1 MMNLIA
7 SDCMILVIDI
17 QEKFRPHIAEFDAIE
32 NQVTTLLNAAR
43 YLSIPALIFEQ
54 YPKGLGHSA
63 PNLLKFDLPI
73 IEKTAFSAYYTEDC
87 KQTIQSYQRDTVI
100 VVGLE
105 SHICVQ
111 QTVNDLLADNF
122 NVVIAADAICSR
134 NPKHTQWALAQM
146 QADGA
151 RFLAIESIL
160 FQWLKT
166 AKNEQF
172 KAISAL
178 VK

>member
-1 MMNLIA
+1 MMNLIP
-7 SDCMILVIDI
+7 SDSMILVIDI
-17 QEKFRPHIAEFDAIE
+17 QEKFRPHIEVFGDIE
-32 NQVTTLLNAAR
+32 RQVTTLLQAAEH
-43 YLSIPALIFEQ
+43 LTVPALIFEQ
-54 YPKGLGHSA
+54 YPKGLGHTA
-63 PNLLKFDLPI
+63 PSLLEFNLPV
-73 IEKTAFSAYYTEDC
+73 IEKTAFSAYHVESC
-87 KQTIQSYQRDTVI
+87 KQAIQEYKRDTIV

-122 NVVIAADAICSR
+122 NVVIVADGICSR
-134 NPKHTQWALAQM
+134 NPKHTDWALLQM

-151 RFLAIESIL
+151 RFLALESIL
-160 FQWLKT
+160 FQWLKS

>member
-1 MMNLIA
+1 MNLIP
-7 SDCMILVIDI
+7 SDSMILVIDI
-17 QEKFRPHIAEFDAIE
+17 QEKFRPHIAEFADIE
-32 NQVTTLLNAAR
+32 SQVSTLLQGAKH
-43 YLSIPALIFEQ
+43 LSIPTIVFEQ
-54 YPKGLGHSA
+54 YPKGLGHTA
-63 PNLLKFDLPI
+63 PTLLEFGFPV
-73 IEKTAFSAYYTEDC
+73 IEKTAFSAYHAEDC
-87 KQTIQSYQRDTVI
+87 KEVIQSQQRDTII

-122 NVVIAADAICSR
+122 DVVVVADGICSR
-134 NPKHTQWALAQM
+134 NPKHTEWALMQM

-151 RFLAIESIL
+151 RFLALESIL
-160 FQWLKT
+160 FQWLKS
-166 AKNEQF
+166 AKHEQF